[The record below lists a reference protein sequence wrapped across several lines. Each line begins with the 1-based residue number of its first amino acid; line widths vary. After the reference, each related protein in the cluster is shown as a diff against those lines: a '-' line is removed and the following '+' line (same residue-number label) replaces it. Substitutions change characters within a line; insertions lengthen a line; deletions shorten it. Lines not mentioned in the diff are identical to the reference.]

1 MQIAITVISLGRSS
15 VRRNILICAMLAIE
29 QWKSFPNLN
38 LALTWSRSTHSER
51 LSPLTVTS
59 TRFFSSLS
67 SDALSALLYQL
78 AIVFWR
84 QGDPSAGLYIVKSG
98 VLRASYELVDVVKD
112 FEESTVAGM
121 VPGEMSALSDAQEIR
136 RWLPSIPRR
145 CGSFVMKLS
154 NSCKSKNRPW

>member
-1 MQIAITVISLGRSS
+1 MEIVSEPEPS
-15 VRRNILICAMLAIE
+15 VDLEPFNTRRKA
-29 QWKSFPNLN
+29 
-38 LALTWSRSTHSER
+38 
-51 LSPLTVTS
+51 
-59 TRFFSSLS
+59 FSSYGDIDRLIFQPIS
-67 SDALSALLYQL
+67 RCLERIAVPAGH
-78 AIVFWR
+78 VFWR

-98 VLRASYELVDVVKD
+98 VLRASYEFVDVVKD

-136 RWLPSIPRR
+136 RWLLSIPRR